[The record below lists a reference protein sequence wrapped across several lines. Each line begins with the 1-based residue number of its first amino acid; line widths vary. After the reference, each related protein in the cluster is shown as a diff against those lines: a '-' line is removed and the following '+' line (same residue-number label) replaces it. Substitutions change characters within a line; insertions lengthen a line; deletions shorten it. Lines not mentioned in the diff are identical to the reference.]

1 METLHSFVW
10 RKYHTVFSLVTV
22 CQKSN
27 TQLDAFS
34 FFYGFSVFIS
44 INSYV
49 SARIVNTITQS
60 LSIYIRMLY
69 THLIRFWI
77 TILNSRIVTQQHNFT
92 IKAIRV
98 LSETSK
104 TVAGLEK
111 RLNRIHQNCKI
122 WLVYNNS
129 YNLIKKTNSFYALGM
144 FTNIAYVTIIIILN
158 WVFIGLLFVNSF
170 LAIKHVY
177 SNTQLRIYHALHT
190 LF

>member
-1 METLHSFVW
+1 M
-10 RKYHTVFSLVTV
+10 
-22 CQKSN
+22 
-27 TQLDAFS
+27 
-34 FFYGFSVFIS
+34 
-44 INSYV
+44 
-49 SARIVNTITQS
+49 
-60 LSIYIRMLY
+60 
-69 THLIRFWI
+69 
-77 TILNSRIVTQQHNFT
+77 
-92 IKAIRV
+92 
-98 LSETSK
+98 
-104 TVAGLEK
+104 VAGLEK